1 MAAAQF
7 NQTGL
12 ARIERYFEDYVAAGK
27 IAGCSM
33 VLWSGGE
40 ERFTLFRGVQDLKS
54 ARPVSRETIFRVY
67 SMTKPVASVALMM
80 LWDRG
85 RFDLDDPVAKFI
97 PAFAEMTVYS
107 QDGAHRPAR
116 GPMTLRHLLS
126 HTSGLILPAFSEHPL
141 REVYTAQGVNGS
153 RSEGTLAEV
162 VARLAE
168 LPLLSHPG
176 ERWEYSMATDVVGHL
191 VEVIDGRSFD
201 VFLQEELFDPLAMAD
216 TGFHLPAEK
225 IARFAANYTR
235 EGDGPIRPID
245 TPEES
250 RFLAVPEYKSGNGG
264 LLSTMDDYLRFCR
277 MLRNRGELD
286 GTRILRPETVDL
298 MTENHLPGDMADMD
312 AANFG
317 GLDWTGMG
325 FGLGFSV
332 VLDPARVGYG
342 HKGIYGWSGAA
353 STYFWIDPAADL
365 IAIFFTQFMPS
376 RTYTIRSDLRP
387 LVYGA
392 LILDSLTAGG

>member
-1 MAAAQF
+1 MAKVEF
-7 NQTGL
+7 TPDGL
-12 ARIERYFEDYVAAGK
+12 AAIERYCRDYVERGD

-33 VLWSGGE
+33 LLWQGGA
-40 ERFTLFRGVQDLKS
+40 ERFTLFQGVQDLDS
-54 ARPVSRETIFRVY
+54 GRPVVRDTIFRIY

-85 RFDLDDPVAKFI
+85 RFDLDDPLAKFM
-97 PAFAEMTVYS
+97 PDFADMTVY
-107 QDGAHRPAR
+107 DGPDAKTPAD
-116 GPMTLRHLLS
+116 GPITVRQLLN

-141 REVYTAQGVNGS
+141 ADIYRARGVNGS

-162 VARLAE
+162 MGRLAA

-176 ERWEYSMATDVVGHL
+176 RRWEYSMATDVVGHL
-191 VEVIDGRSFD
+191 VEVIDGRTFD
-201 VFLQEELFDPLAMAD
+201 VFLQEELFGPLGMTD
-216 TGFHLPAEK
+216 TGFHLPAAE
-225 IARFAANYTR
+225 ISRFAGNYTR
-235 EGDGPIRPID
+235 DGDQPIRPID
-245 TPEES
+245 TPAES
-250 RFLAVPEYKSGNGG
+250 RYLTVPAYKSGNGG

-286 GTRILRPETVDL
+286 SARILKPETVDL
-298 MTENHLPGDMADMD
+298 MTRNHLDGDMADMD
-312 AANFG
+312 AAHFG
-317 GLDWTGMG
+317 GLDWHGMG

-332 VLDPARVGYG
+332 VLDAARVGPG
-342 HKGIYGWSGAA
+342 NPGISGWSGAA
-353 STYFWIDPAADL
+353 STYFWIDPIADL

-392 LILDSLTAGG
+392 VA